1 MDNDMASC
9 TGRNVQLDEDEIP
22 YRKGSQATIRSEGS
36 GTRHHNKRGI
46 TQMYDSLD
54 SLDSK
59 RESMRIRRI
68 SSLSDG
74 SIRFPKLE
82 DCAHFHYDFVEL
94 GSLQVSLAVDD
105 YENYHHNGADSIHHS
120 LHVRVHANDKT
131 WIVRRTLENF
141 CMLDKQLHRCI
152 FDRKFSHLPNLNNMR
167 DSELP
172 PDEVEDLLSDYLQRF
187 SSLAGSMLNCGS
199 VLNWIEIDNR
209 GNRLV
214 ALDDSGINTPAIAA
228 AHAVKR
234 YNAQAADEI
243 SLEVGDIVSVID
255 MPPSEDTIWWRG
267 KRGFEVGFFPH
278 HCVEVIGDK
287 VPASVATRIPET
299 PPSRRALM
307 RKHGKLLSFLRT
319 FFNNRPPRTQLKQTG
334 IVKERVF
341 GCDLGEHLLN
351 SGHDVPLVLKSCS
364 EVIESS
370 GIVDGIYRLSGITS
384 NIQKLRLAFDEDR
397 VPDLTSETY
406 LQDIHSISS
415 LLKMYFRELPN
426 PLLTYQLYD
435 KFADAVKDEDNK
447 LLRIHDVVQ
456 QLPPPHYRTL
466 HYLMHH
472 LARVAAHG
480 HETGMH
486 SKNLAIVWAP
496 NLLRS
501 KELESGG
508 GAAALQG
515 VGIQAVVT
523 ECLIVYADLI
533 FSDKMPS
540 YSSPD
545 LQKTQRKPRPKSL
558 AISTPTR
565 LLSLEE
571 ARERALNSSLGAP
584 QQKFIDV
591 GGGPSNLPAKYH
603 TVLDLQGYR
612 KKGPKDGAQS
622 LKNKKSPGGLKSLF
636 TRSRSGSIRQ
646 KGVKPS
652 IHESL
657 NFEIGDRKAITEE
670 DVQHWKRRRIRSA
683 KSAESL
689 LTLPTSSRPG
699 SYFTPA
705 VGPVSPSSSDSF
717 SADDLLQAG
726 RHQRSQSSEPSD
738 IFADQGHSRSY
749 PSFVL
754 EDSGTRE
761 MPIDV
766 DVSVTPDTID
776 TENQESEKET
786 SASPENK
793 TYRKQSFIRDDCK
806 RRVIQHRRTPSA
818 PSTPR
823 MDKERDKPH
832 DDRDEYFATNLQQK
846 TMSQPVLDSAFAK
859 KPPKSDRQRQPREA
873 KDSTASSS
881 SVSSSG
887 KGQSEEGPTE
897 KRKGSKTPPKDR
909 KKMNE
914 AKEKSPS
921 TPKKL
926 GRVTKTS
933 PKDKSRIK
941 DVLEPMP
948 GTKGE
953 DIITIELPESPGS
966 RRKLWTSSTSSTPEE
981 PPDGAKSLT
990 GSICSMG
997 ESADRRNFAYYFSR
1011 HHDYAEID
1019 SDEESKIKD
1028 IQSVNVADDLPV
1040 FTLSDEIDTD
1050 TEPNVLLRKA
1060 TLSERETVIDGS
1072 MEESGGYDNVETVSL
1087 PANISQTNIQ
1097 SAVEMTNQRFKVT
1110 SISGSEFLERSESI
1124 ERQEAENFRSLSQK
1138 MFIDSAKKMGTTAK
1152 STTQTRSEKISCNEN
1167 LQHTINSDSFSSST
1181 IEQIKLQKEMMV
1193 TKTSEESISSSSD
1206 ITSSSEPYYQQ
1217 IYGEKHFQNIPKSLH
1232 GVHSADSDNIP
1243 LLSPDSPQ
1251 SDSGVHFRRG
1261 GGQTRKLGSSGGNRH
1276 YKANSDTLVEI
1287 SNLEQEIQSMQNA
1300 YPAKKEMLKCMS
1312 IPSDIEKSLEN
1323 LTSGS
1328 HSDPMSSVTISELS
1342 QSQESFNKT
1351 LEEED
1356 FQNSSLRR
1364 RRSASLDGFPEDS
1377 PLTRTLKEINEQIDK
1392 AFNREV
1398 GKIKKQVTHGSLQD
1412 ISNYC
1417 TKVSAEFG
1425 ASTQED
1431 TKTRSVEAKELMSIK
1446 EKSFCAEKKV
1456 STGNSL
1462 DDIHVR
1468 VSLDSEQGK
1477 FVDRPGDIQIVETP
1491 RVIRAPLKPRQD
1503 KRINIESIKPESD
1516 TEIPQIPLP
1525 LVSLQISAEKEKENM
1540 SRPKI
1545 PDSLLLDE
1553 EFDNVPPRSNIA
1565 YKSSN
1570 EKGDFDNLQ
1579 MKSLISGEQNKKY
1592 CRIMEEADKT
1602 KQGFGVPRKK
1612 GSTLT
1617 SPLSPEH
1624 QLPRWEDLAG
1634 LNDLATFN
1642 DSWRQQLAPTGDT
1655 IRQAQAADD
1664 RCQEVE
1670 TGSDT
1675 VVIERSSIKRTN
1687 VAQAKQTSFDS
1698 ALDFEFKVGNFS
1710 RQSSS
1715 EMGEKRDRRERT
1727 PEIGTDHTTVISER
1741 QVIKKSSTVPGSLPM
1756 VPSDYRG
1763 EREVTPET
1771 GTETTVVTIEKPTI
1785 TKSST
1790 LPALS
1795 RQQSFESSVILTSHG
1810 SFEERRS
1817 VSDHSKLFH
1826 TGSFDEYQSGTECT
1840 ISDVNSTAHSNSCS
1854 VSMGSSHNVSVS
1866 MGGAVVSKTTANI
1879 SQSTTGANQLETSQS
1894 AFSISTHQTSQSS
1907 GFLSSHIDQSD
1918 DMHINS
1924 VPVSQSFPQLLNE
1937 IDVNESCLGI
1947 AAHQNLSNEMK
1958 EMMQEQMKGAG
1969 IISPEFEQKTFSF
1982 DVENN
1987 MNNSFD
1993 SRVLSPENMSVLDLD
2008 PMTTDQFLT
2017 LYLPSENTLHLTEGP
2032 TIVATPVVL
2041 SMLDNTEE
2049 ALQNEVNAD
2058 LERNMARTGNL
2069 PSPHA
2074 TVCENS
2080 TNIVNSDA
2088 VGTVSNIKL
2097 QTNISEVASS
2107 LHEHAPGLEHLSCV
2121 GASDLPAFIA
2131 SSKLCYQ
2138 DSQSSSSSS
2147 SFLDSTLHSHGGF
2160 DSLTFSAARNNQS
2173 CPDLEPPKVEILE
2186 VCKATFTR
2194 PNKSL
2199 KKLPDKTKES
2209 ERGEHLPSSLALKKQ
2224 MKSKDP
2230 EVGDFGEQSIIIK
2243 DYVSSERGEAKL
2255 VIDRRPSL
2263 KKMIRSAEKVTMPR
2277 KHMADHM
2284 DSDHGE
2290 FSGTE
2295 DEVFIDVP
2303 NVDQNALGS
2312 LQRSGSNFQGFF
2324 SKTSRA
2330 FSFDM
2335 SDYLETASK
2344 ESRVTNE
2351 ACVSMSRSSQDVL
2364 ARSSLDE
2371 SIMQFASS
2379 HHDDLLDLDRDSSED
2394 LRFSK
2399 AHRSSKLMSLCELFE
2414 KGHKERASDGSDVGE
2429 SEMAMSSS
2437 RELPSAH
2444 CQWSSLREPMSS
2456 EEKEVDFFAKPV
2468 LLKKVQFPQNV
2479 EDSDEIS
2486 ERRKGDLGP
2495 KGQRDVN
2502 SRNLQKSQGDVNSR
2516 KPPKYRSSSK
2526 TRTPSESSLSESE
2539 GGMKGSPNMSHLE
2552 GSPKSNHYEGS
2563 QKGLRYSQTSSD
2575 ESGSPQISRQE
2586 VSSKGVRC
2594 NRSSVS
2600 DDGSPQLVR
2609 QGGSPWGMV
2618 QGRSSFSDEGSPQ
2631 LQHQGLPSKRKS
2643 SVSDDG
2649 SPQSPRHK
2657 VSPTLPQSKRSLTEE
2672 TSLIDTRSTASPR
2685 GFETRDSL
2693 GCESSSKLRV
2703 PQEQF
2708 SELFDTTRVGNMG
2721 WDMPEKS
2728 DLDQTVNQDRFEL
2741 EDDSKEKGTKG
2752 SKVKRKGSIKELRQ
2766 IFESKHEKPEES
2778 QKGRSPPIPQKSPR
2792 YRVRSVSPGGYGQGL
2807 TVERESNVRHSLEI
2821 VPGIGPDGTFKP
2833 QQLRLGP
2840 KPFYGAKN

>member
-36 GTRHHNKRGI
+36 GTRHHNKHGI

-54 SLDSK
+54 SLDSP

-94 GSLQVSLAVDD
+94 GSLHVSLALDD

-120 LHVRVHANDKT
+120 LHVRVHANDKI

-152 FDRKFSHLPNLNNMR
+152 FDRKFSHLPNLNKMR

-172 PDEVEDLLSDYLQRF
+172 PDEVEDILSDYLQRF

-199 VLNWIEIDNR
+199 VLNWLEIDNR

-299 PPSRRALM
+299 PPSKRALM

-319 FFNNRPPRTQLKQTG
+319 FFNNRPPRNQLKQTG

-364 EVIESS
+364 EVIEGN

-397 VPDLTSETY
+397 VPDLTSENY

-591 GGGPSNLPAKYH
+591 GGGPSSLPAKYH

-612 KKGPKDGAQS
+612 KKGPKDAAHS

-646 KGVKPS
+646 KGIKPS

-705 VGPVSPSSSDSF
+705 MGPVSPSSSDSF

-726 RHQRSQSSEPSD
+726 RHQRSQSSEPSN

-766 DVSVTPDTID
+766 DVSVTPDNID
-776 TENQESEKET
+776 PENQESEKESST
-786 SASPENK
+786 SPENR

-823 MDKERDKPH
+823 MDRERDKPQ
-832 DDRDEYFATNLQQK
+832 DDRDESFATNLQQK

-859 KPPKSDRQRQPREA
+859 KPPKSDRQRQSREA
-873 KDSTASSS
+873 KDSSTSSS
-881 SVSSSG
+881 SVSMSG
-887 KGQSEEGPTE
+887 KGQSEERPAE

-909 KKMNE
+909 KKMIE
-914 AKEKSPS
+914 AKDKSPS

-926 GRVTKTS
+926 GRAAKIS
-933 PKDKSRIK
+933 PKDKSGLK
-941 DVLEPMP
+941 EVTEPMP
-948 GTKGE
+948 GAKGE
-953 DIITIELPESPGS
+953 EIITIDLPESPGS
-966 RRKLWTSSTSSTPEE
+966 RRKLWTSSTSSTPDE
-981 PPDGAKSLT
+981 PPDGVKSLT

-1019 SDEESKIKD
+1019 TDEESQIKDD
-1028 IQSVNVADDLPV
+1028 IQSIDVNISDDLPV
-1040 FTLSDEIDTD
+1040 FVLSDEIDPVA
-1050 TEPNVLLRKA
+1050 EPNVLSRET

-1072 MEESGGYDNVETVSL
+1072 MEESGYDNVETVAL
-1087 PANISQTNIQ
+1087 PANMSQTNMQ
-1097 SAVEMTNQRFKVT
+1097 STAEMTNQRFKVT

-1124 ERQEAENFRSLSQK
+1124 ERQEAETFRSLSQK
-1138 MFIDSAKKMGTTAK
+1138 MFNESAKMIGATAK
-1152 STTQTRSEKISCNEN
+1152 SSTQSRSEKLSCNEN
-1167 LQHTINSDSFSSST
+1167 LQHTVSSDSSSST
-1181 IEQIKLQKEMMV
+1181 IEQIILQKEKTV

-1217 IYGEKHFQNIPKSLH
+1217 IYEEKHFQDMPKSLH
-1232 GVHSADSDNIP
+1232 GVHSADSDNVA
-1243 LLSPDSPQ
+1243 LSPDSPL
-1251 SDSGVHFRRG
+1251 SESGGVHFRRG
-1261 GGQTRKLGSSGGNRH
+1261 GQARKLGSSGGNRH

-1287 SNLEQEIQSMQNA
+1287 SNLEQGIQSMQNA

-1351 LEEED
+1351 LEEEE
-1356 FQNSSLRR
+1356 FQSSSLRR
-1364 RRSASLDGFPEDS
+1364 RRSASLDGFQEES

-1398 GKIKKQVTHGSLQD
+1398 GKIKKPVTHGSLQD

-1431 TKTRSVEAKELMSIK
+1431 TKTRSVEAKGLINMKDKSSCTIK
-1446 EKSFCAEKKV
+1446 TFSA
-1456 STGNSL
+1456 GNSL
-1462 DDIHVR
+1462 DHIHI
-1468 VSLDSEQGK
+1468 SLDNEQGK
-1477 FVDRPGDIQIVETP
+1477 FVDRPGDIHIVETP
-1491 RVIRAPLKPRQD
+1491 RVIRAPLKPKQD
-1503 KRINIESIKPESD
+1503 KRINIESVKPESGK
-1516 TEIPQIPLP
+1516 EILQRPVHMVPL
-1525 LVSLQISAEKEKENM
+1525 QRSAEKENT

-1553 EFDNVPPRSNIA
+1553 EFDNVHPRSNVT

-1570 EKGDFDNLQ
+1570 EKG
-1579 MKSLISGEQNKKY
+1579 EQNMKY

-1612 GSTLT
+1612 GSALT

-1664 RCQEVE
+1664 RCQEIE

-1675 VVIERSSIKRTN
+1675 VVIERPSIKRSN
-1687 VAQAKQTSFDS
+1687 FAQAKQTSFDS
-1698 ALDFEFKVGNFS
+1698 AFDFEFRVGNLS
-1710 RQSSS
+1710 KQGSSDII
-1715 EMGEKRDRRERT
+1715 EKRDRRERT
-1727 PEIGTDHTTVISER
+1727 PEIGTDHTTVVSER
-1741 QVIKKSSTVPGSLPM
+1741 QVIKKSSTVPASLPM
-1756 VPSDYRG
+1756 IPSDYRG

-1795 RQQSFESSVILTSHG
+1795 RQQSFESSVRLTSHG

-1826 TGSFDEYQSGTECT
+1826 TGSVEEYHSGNECT
-1840 ISDVNSTAHSNSCS
+1840 ISDINSAAHPNSHS
-1854 VSMGSSHNVSVS
+1854 VSMESSHNVSVS

-1879 SQSTTGANQLETSQS
+1879 SQSIANTNQLESSQS

-1907 GFLSSHIDQSD
+1907 GFLSSLIDQSD

-1924 VPVSQSFPQLLNE
+1924 IPVSQSFPQLLNE

-1958 EMMQEQMKGAG
+1958 EMMQEQMKEAG
-1969 IISPEFEQKTFSF
+1969 IISPEYEQKTASF
-1982 DVENN
+1982 DGEDNIN
-1987 MNNSFD
+1987 NNSF
-1993 SRVLSPENMSVLDLD
+1993 SGRVLSPENVSVLDLD

-2017 LYLPSENTLHLTEGP
+2017 LYLPTENTLHLTEGP

-2058 LERNMARTGNL
+2058 LERNMARTSNL

-2080 TNIVNSDA
+2080 TNIVNSGA
-2088 VGTVSNIKL
+2088 VGTVSNIRL
-2097 QTNISEVASS
+2097 QTNVSEVVSS
-2107 LHEHAPGLEHLSCV
+2107 IHEHAPGMEHLSCV
-2121 GASDLPAFIA
+2121 GASDLPGFIS

-2138 DSQSSSSSS
+2138 DSQSSSSSSSS

-2160 DSLTFSAARNNQS
+2160 DSRTFAPARNDQ
-2173 CPDLEPPKVEILE
+2173 DLEPPKVEILE
-2186 VCKATFTR
+2186 VCKATFRR

-2199 KKLPDKTKES
+2199 KQLPEKTENS
-2209 ERGEHLPSSLALKKQ
+2209 VIGDHLSSSTAHMKQ
-2224 MKSKDP
+2224 TKSKDS
-2230 EVGDFGEQSIIIK
+2230 GGEQSIIVK
-2243 DYVSSERGEAKL
+2243 DYASSERGEAKL

-2263 KKMIRSAEKVTMPR
+2263 KKMIRSAEKVTLPK
-2277 KHMADHM
+2277 KHMADHI

-2295 DEVFIDVP
+2295 DEVFVDVS
-2303 NVDQNALGS
+2303 NVDQNVLGS
-2312 LQRSGSNFQGFF
+2312 LQRSGSNFQGCV
-2324 SKTSRA
+2324 SKASHT

-2351 ACVSMSRSSQDVL
+2351 ANMSRSAQDVL
-2364 ARSSLDE
+2364 TRSSLDE
-2371 SIMQFASS
+2371 SIMQIASS
-2379 HHDDLLDLDRDSSED
+2379 RHDDLLDLYRDSSED

-2414 KGHKERASDGSDVGE
+2414 KGHKERQSDGSDMGE
-2429 SEMAMSSS
+2429 SETAMSSS
-2437 RELPSAH
+2437 KEFPSA
-2444 CQWSSLREPMSS
+2444 QRSSSREQISF
-2456 EEKEVDFFAKPV
+2456 EEKEVDVFAKPL

-2479 EDSDEIS
+2479 EDIDEIS
-2486 ERRKGDLGP
+2486 ERRKGDLG
-2495 KGQRDVN
+2495 
-2502 SRNLQKSQGDVNSR
+2502 QKSQGDVNAR
-2516 KPPKYRSSSK
+2516 KPPKYRGSSK

-2539 GGMKGSPNMSHLE
+2539 GGMKGSPKLSHLD

-2563 QKGLRYSQTSSD
+2563 QKGLRYSQTSSE
-2575 ESGSPQISRQE
+2575 ESGSPQISRQDG
-2586 VSSKGVRC
+2586 SSRGVRC

-2609 QGGSPWGMV
+2609 QGGSPWGIV
-2618 QGRSSFSDEGSPQ
+2618 QGRGSCSDEGSPQ
-2631 LQHQGLPSKRKS
+2631 LQHQGLPTKRKS

-2657 VSPTLPQSKRSLTEE
+2657 VSPTLPHSKRSLTDE
-2672 TSLIDTRSTASPR
+2672 SSPMDTRTTSSPR
-2685 GFETRDSL
+2685 GFETIDSFVSD
-2693 GCESSSKLRV
+2693 SSSKLWV
-2703 PQEQF
+2703 PREQF
-2708 SELFDTTRVGNMG
+2708 SELFDSTRGG
-2721 WDMPEKS
+2721 TISWEMPEKS

-2741 EDDSKEKGTKG
+2741 EDDSKEKG

-2778 QKGRSPPIPQKSPR
+2778 QKGKSPPLSQKSPR
-2792 YRVRSVSPGGYGQGL
+2792 YRVRSVSPGGCGRGL
-2807 TVERESNVRHSLEI
+2807 TVEREGNVRHSLEI
-2821 VPGIGPDGTFKP
+2821 APGIGPASDGTFKP
-2833 QQLRLGP
+2833 QQMRLGP
-2840 KPFYGAKN
+2840 KPFYGSKN